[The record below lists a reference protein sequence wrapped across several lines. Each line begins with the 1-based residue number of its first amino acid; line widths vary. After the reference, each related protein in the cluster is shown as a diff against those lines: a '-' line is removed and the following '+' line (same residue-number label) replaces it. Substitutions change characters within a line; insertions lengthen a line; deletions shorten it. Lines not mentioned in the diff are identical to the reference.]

1 MKYAPVVSRYY
12 CCANFGSGT
21 RNCCAVGKIH
31 RSEWSIFGHVP
42 VAPTA
47 KTGGTWGPGKNFP
60 ITAYMVM
67 KGTARLVLMVVDMN
81 LEGSN
86 ADAKAAI
93 DSKESTLLQAMTA
106 ETVKVVTL
114 DGVNG
119 RYLAGAKKGGG
130 REIDQIFSIKN
141 HLYQV
146 IAMTSAMATAQDIE
160 DAKQFSESFHFG
172 D

>member
-1 MKYAPVVSRYY
+1 MRLLLAAIIAAQILVLAPATAAPWVKFTDPNGQFSVM
-12 CCANFGSGT
+12 F
-21 RNCCAVGKIH
+21 
-31 RSEWSIFGHVP
+31 P

>member
-1 MKYAPVVSRYY
+1 MRLLLAAIIAAQILVLAPATAAPWVKFTDPNGQFSVM
-12 CCANFGSGT
+12 F
-21 RNCCAVGKIH
+21 
-31 RSEWSIFGHVP
+31 P

-106 ETVKVVTL
+106 ETVQKRGRSRNRPDFFHQKSSL
-114 DGVNG
+114 SSDRYDQRNG
-119 RYLAGAKKGGG
+119 DCTRH
-130 REIDQIFSIKN
+130 RRC
-141 HLYQV
+141 
-146 IAMTSAMATAQDIE
+146 
-160 DAKQFSESFHFG
+160 
-172 D
+172 